1 MRIALTELR
10 RRPRRFV
17 TVGGALTVLVVL
29 LVVLGGFLDGLELS
43 QTGAY
48 RAHDGRVLV
57 LSDDADLQLGRSQVP
72 TARAEDVRALDGA
85 GDVGTLASVTTTVGD
100 EDGDLADVVVYGYD
114 LATDVLP
121 APPEGD
127 RAVVDAALGDLI
139 GVEEGDVLTIGPAGS
154 PVTVAA
160 LVDDVSQGAPTV
172 WLASGAWRDVVGGA
186 VPQAVPPPEVTE
198 ALVVAPAGDG
208 TDLGELE
215 AAIADLDGLAA
226 GGPAEL
232 IGALDVVQQQSSS
245 FTGIIVVTFV
255 VTLLVTTLFFVL
267 ITIERT
273 KLYAVLKALGAR
285 SRDLLVGICA
295 QAVVITA
302 IALLVGGAI
311 SVAFVSLLP
320 PDLPLRVLPARLAQ
334 IALGTLATAV
344 VGSLLTLRRI
354 LRIDPASAIG

>member
-29 LVVLGGFLDGLELS
+29 LVVLGGFLDGLERS

-48 RAHDGRVLV
+48 RAHEGRVLV
-57 LSDDADLQLGRSQVP
+57 LSDDAELQLGRSQVP
-72 TARAEDVRALDGA
+72 TARADEVRAVDGV
-85 GDVGTLASVTTTVGD
+85 GDVGTLASVTTTIGD
-100 EDGDLADVVVYGYD
+100 EDGGLADVVVYGYD

-121 APPEGD
+121 APPD
-127 RAVVDAALGDLI
+127 RDGAVVDAALGDLI
-139 GVEEGDVLTIGPAGS
+139 GVEEGDVLTIGPARS

-160 LVDDVSQGAPTV
+160 VVDDVSQGAPTV
-172 WLASGAWRDVVGGA
+172 WLQSGVWRDVVGEA
-186 VPQAVPPPEVTE
+186 VPQAVPPPDVTQ
-198 ALVVAPAGDG
+198 ALVVAPTDG
-208 TDLGELE
+208 SDLDELE
-215 AAIADLDGLAA
+215 AAVDDLGGLTA
-226 GGPAEL
+226 GRPAEL
-232 IGALDVVQQQSSS
+232 IGALDVVQQQSAS
-245 FTGIIVVTFV
+245 FTGIIAVTFV
-255 VTLLVTTLFFVL
+255 VTLLVSTLFFVL

-273 KLYAVLKALGAR
+273 RLYAVLKALGAR

-302 IALLVGGAI
+302 VALLVGGVI
-311 SVAFVSLLP
+311 SVVFISLLP
-320 PDLPLRVLPARLAQ
+320 PDLPLRVLPTRLGQ

>member
-72 TARAEDVRALDGA
+72 TARAEEVRALDGV
-85 GDVGTLASVTTTVGD
+85 GDVGTLASVTTTIGD

-114 LATDVLP
+114 VATDVLP

-127 RAVVDAALGDLI
+127 GAVVDAALGDLV

-172 WLASGAWRDVVGGA
+172 WLASGVWRDVVGEA
-186 VPQAVPPPEVTE
+186 VPQAVPPPDVTE
-198 ALVVAPAGDG
+198 ALVVAPTDG
-208 TDLGELE
+208 TDLGGLE
-215 AAIADLDGLAA
+215 AAVEGLDGLAA
-226 GGPAEL
+226 GRPAGL
-232 IGALDVVQQQSSS
+232 IGALDVVQQQSAS